1 MADST
6 RDAERGSAGRP
17 RSGGERAGRRERRQA
32 RKERVLHT
40 RISDDLAEDIRR
52 MAEDLR
58 VPVSNI
64 VRTVLEE
71 AFSVVEKVTDN
82 VGDLIDEVVDEAEA
96 ARERIRRRHRARR
109 EAREQAPRTGWEDE
123 DEAAAMRDAESA
135 AVAYGGARA
144 AEVEPVDVI
153 GWQPLILAGPRHCGV
168 CDAAIAAGTQGWASV
183 TPSGIGA
190 SIRCERCLRDLQPA
204 GDDR

>member
-1 MADST
+1 MSESRRDGERGGAGRS
-6 RDAERGSAGRP
+6 RDAGEAG
-17 RSGGERAGRRERRQA
+17 GRRERRQA

-82 VGDLIDEVVDEAEA
+82 VGDLIEEVVDEAEA

-109 EAREQAPRTGWEDE
+109 EAREQESGAGWQ
-123 DEAAAMRDAESA
+123 DEAEGAMRDAESA
-135 AVAYGGARA
+135 AAAYGGARA
-144 AEVEPVDVI
+144 ADVEPTDVI
-153 GWQPLILAGPRHCGV
+153 GWQPLVLAGPRHCGV
-168 CDAAIAAGTQGWASV
+168 CDATIAAGTQGWASV
-183 TPSGIGA
+183 TPRGIGA
-190 SIRCERCLRDLQPA
+190 SIRCERCLRGRHGA